1 MRKINNNI
9 FLGIS
14 TGVTIVSLIGFFTMT
29 AAYFEKNKEL
39 AEALK
44 EKKETARIDNAN
56 NNQDQAL
63 PAKVDIKASADDWF
77 RGDKNASVTIIEFSD
92 FQCPYCARFHSAM
105 QETIKNNKNVKWVF
119 KHFALPSHSFGRK
132 SALAAECAGE
142 QGKFWEYT
150 DGLFANQ
157 SRISDG
163 YFSELAQ
170 GLKLNASKF
179 SSCLASEK
187 YASKVDGDQAAGQA
201 AGVSATPTSFANGQK
216 IMGALSAADLKNI
229 IVTVQAG
236 SRLQN

>member
-1 MRKINNNI
+1 MLYLKNNL

-14 TGVTIVSLIGFFTMT
+14 AGVTIMSLIGFFTMT

-44 EKKETARIDNAN
+44 EKKETARIDNTN

-63 PAKVDIKASADDWF
+63 PAKVDIKADATDWY
-77 RGDKNASVTIIEFSD
+77 RGDKNAPVTIIEFSD
-92 FQCPYCARFHSAM
+92 FQCPYCARFHSTM
-105 QETIKNNKNVKWVF
+105 QETVKNNKNVKWVF

-157 SRISDG
+157 GRIGDE
-163 YFSELAQ
+163 YFAELAQ
-170 GLKLNASKF
+170 GLKLDASKF
-179 SSCLASEK
+179 SGCLASEK
-187 YASKVDGDQAAGQA
+187 YASKVDGDQAAGKA

-216 IMGALSAADLKNI
+216 IMGALPVSDLKNI
-229 IVTVQAG
+229 IVAAMAEF
-236 SRLQN
+236 SLKK